1 MITANIAVVKQ
12 STEYKFLENVYD
24 LECPF
29 TVIEGQS
36 EKGKKLT
43 GKCVRQCFM
52 CKMTFSQL
60 FCVFHLTTVLTPFVI
75 MASRSPVR

>member
-36 EKGKKLT
+36 EKGKNLL
-43 GKCVRQCFM
+43 GSV
-52 CKMTFSQL
+52 
-60 FCVFHLTTVLTPFVI
+60 
-75 MASRSPVR
+75 